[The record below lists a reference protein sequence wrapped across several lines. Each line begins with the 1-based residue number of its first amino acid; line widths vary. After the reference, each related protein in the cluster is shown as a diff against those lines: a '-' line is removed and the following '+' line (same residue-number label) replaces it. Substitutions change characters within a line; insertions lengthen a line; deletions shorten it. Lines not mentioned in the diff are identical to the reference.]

1 MRIAA
6 ANYPIERFA
15 SFDAFAAKQ
24 SAWIAAAA
32 TEGASLAILP
42 EYLALE
48 LASTLDDAVRADT
61 RATLAALAPL
71 HDAYLA
77 LFRGLARQHA
87 MHVAAGTFL
96 VANGQGGYLNRAHWF
111 TPGGA
116 VAVQDKLALTGF
128 EREVG
133 VIVPGESLH
142 VFELSPQQRVALSIC
157 YDCEFP
163 LPVRAQ
169 VEAGARLLVVP
180 SCTDTAA
187 GANRVRVGCE
197 ARALENQCYVA
208 RAVTTGDA
216 PFNPWLDTN
225 TGEAAIHGP
234 IDRGFPSDGVIARGG
249 DAWVFADLDF
259 DQLEVARR
267 EGQVA
272 NVRDWPAQSRP
283 ALLHARVESL
293 R

>member
-6 ANYPIERFA
+6 ANYPIDRLD

-24 SAWIAAAA
+24 AAWIATAAA
-32 TEGASLAILP
+32 EGATLAILP

-48 LASTLDDAVRADT
+48 LASTLDDAVRADA

-77 LFRGLARQHA
+77 LFRELARRHA

-96 VANGQGGYLNRAHWF
+96 VPNGQGGYLNRAHWF
-111 TPGGA
+111 TPGGE

-133 VIVPGESLH
+133 VIVPGGSLH
-142 VFELSPQQRVALSIC
+142 VFELSPQQRIALSIC

-249 DAWVFADLDF
+249 GAWVLADLDF

-272 NVRDWPAQSRP
+272 NVRDWPAQARP